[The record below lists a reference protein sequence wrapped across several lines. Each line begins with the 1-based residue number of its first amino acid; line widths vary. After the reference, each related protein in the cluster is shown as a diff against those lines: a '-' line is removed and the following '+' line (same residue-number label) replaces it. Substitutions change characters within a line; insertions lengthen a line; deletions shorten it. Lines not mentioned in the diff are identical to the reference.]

1 MKNLDLEFA
10 IEPEEINAPEDK
22 LVESLAFQARE
33 VGSSP
38 IGSTSLVEIMKP
50 YASFMNK
57 R

>member
-1 MKNLDLEFA
+1 MKNLDTPYS

-38 IGSTSLVEIMKP
+38 IGSTNGIDELI
-50 YASFMNK
+50 
-57 R
+57 